1 MPFSS
6 FKVHARRKDNFGV
19 ADGPGLVQRSH
30 LKWSPIHP
38 SLATPRIRA
47 YTLGLL
53 QNSAPKLAS
62 RAGGLPM
69 VVLCHRQPNRVFRL
83 RTPQGFT

>member
-1 MPFSS
+1 MESVVVVPYGTTTES
-6 FKVHARRKDNFGV
+6 DT
-19 ADGPGLVQRSH
+19 
-30 LKWSPIHP
+30 
-38 SLATPRIRA
+38 SLATPRTRA

-53 QNSAPKLAS
+53 QNSAPKLVW

>member
-1 MPFSS
+1 MGS
-6 FKVHARRKDNFGV
+6 DT
-19 ADGPGLVQRSH
+19 
-30 LKWSPIHP
+30 
-38 SLATPRIRA
+38 SLATPRTRA

-53 QNSAPKLAS
+53 QNSAPELVW

-69 VVLCHRQPNRVFRL
+69 VILCHREPNRVSPL